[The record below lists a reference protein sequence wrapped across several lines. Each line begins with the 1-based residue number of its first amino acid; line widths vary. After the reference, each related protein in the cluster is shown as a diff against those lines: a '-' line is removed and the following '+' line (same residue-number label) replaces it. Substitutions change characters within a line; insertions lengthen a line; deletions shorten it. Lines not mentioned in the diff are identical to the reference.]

1 MRFLRPSP
9 LLAALKNGGFKLVR
23 EGWRLSVPKS
33 TANALG
39 GKYRNIYQIRRKPIK
54 FGCMSPCI
62 PGREGVVDFVDFSIH
77 RKNWGIDWKIK
88 NSACSSAN
96 PESTLYTPTAG
107 NFGSAPFFWCSPY
120 VKLFQGL
127 DFGTVRVRVR
137 YPVPTAT
144 AHMSYGNISS
154 MLRAQST
161 STAPVLVHF
170 N

>member
-1 MRFLRPSP
+1 ML
-9 LLAALKNGGFKLVR
+9 
-23 EGWRLSVPKS
+23 KS

-39 GKYRNIYQIRRKPIK
+39 GQYRNIYQIRRKPIR
-54 FGCMSPCI
+54 FACIQSPCI

-77 RKNWGIDWKIK
+77 RKNWGIEKSKIVRVAVRIP
-88 NSACSSAN
+88 NLLCIR
-96 PESTLYTPTAG
+96 PQLEILGLP
-107 NFGSAPFFWCSPY
+107 PFFGAPY

-144 AHMSYGNISS
+144 AHMETSLACSE
-154 MLRAQST
+154 LRVLLPT
-161 STAPVLVHF
+161 VPVLVHF